1 MSESR
6 RFKKARCHNT
16 ILRATFLKTLDEK
29 KPHQRH
35 PILAIMSIM
44 PCAMQLLQLSLIFMQ

>member
-29 KPHQRH
+29 HLT
-35 PILAIMSIM
+35 LAILGIM